1 MTSPE
6 SSTTVDQS
14 PSSTEA
20 ATAYA
25 PASIGNVGVG
35 YDTLGCALE
44 DATGDRVTVR
54 RLDDPVVRIV
64 SMTGVDADVLPTI
77 PEENTAS
84 AALLSL
90 QEATGVAFGFEVA
103 IEKGIPLSSGMGG
116 SAASAVGA
124 VVAANAL
131 LDDPLPN
138 DELLRHALQ
147 GEAVASGSIH
157 ADNVAPCLY
166 GGLILTRAVDPPD
179 VVQIPAPSGVRC
191 VLVHPHLKIQ
201 TREARACV
209 PDALPTA
216 DVTRQ
221 TAHLGAFI
229 AACYRD
235 DVALLG
241 RALRDF
247 LVEPHRAA
255 LVPGF
260 STVQSAAMDAGAL
273 GCTLAGAGPS
283 LFAWCA
289 ANDAATVRDAMTDAF
304 ASTGTDVDTWIS
316 SVDAPGAFV
325 V

>member
-6 SSTTVDQS
+6 SSTTVDHS
-14 PSSTEA
+14 ATHPDA

-44 DATGDRVTVR
+44 GVAGDRVTVR
-54 RLDDPVVRIV
+54 RLDEPVVRV
-64 SMTGVDADVLPTI
+64 GSMTGLNAEALPTAAAD
-77 PEENTAS
+77 NTATK
-84 AALLSL
+84 ALQSL
-90 QEATGVAFGFEVA
+90 RGANDHAPGFEVS
-103 IEKGIPLSSGMGG
+103 IDKGIPLSSGMGG

-131 LDDPLPN
+131 LDDPLSN
-138 DELLRHALQ
+138 DALLLHALQ

-166 GGLILTRAVDPPD
+166 GGLVLTREVDPPD
-179 VVQIPAPSGVRC
+179 VVPIPAPQDVRC
-191 VLVHPHLKIQ
+191 VLVHPHLTIK

-209 PDALPTA
+209 PDALPTSN
-216 DVTRQ
+216 VTRQ

-260 STVQSAAMDAGAL
+260 ADVQSAAMDAGAL

-283 LFAWCA
+283 LFAWTRTH
-289 ANDAATVRDAMTDAF
+289 DAPSVRDAMTAAF
-304 ASTGTDVDTWIS
+304 AAHDVATDAWIS
-316 SVDAPGAFV
+316 PIDAPGAALV
-325 V
+325 

>member
-1 MTSPE
+1 MTADSPP
-6 SSTTVDQS
+6 THPD
-14 PSSTEA
+14 A

-35 YDTLGCALE
+35 YDVLGCALE
-44 DATGDRVTVR
+44 GVAGDRVTVR
-54 RLDDPVVRIV
+54 RTDDPGVRV
-64 SMTGVDADVLPTI
+64 ASVEGPGADVLPTT
-77 PEENTAS
+77 PEENTAT

-90 QEATGVAFGFEVA
+90 RKETELTFGFEVA
-103 IEKGIPLSSGMGG
+103 IKKGIPLSSGMGG

-124 VVAANAL
+124 VVAANAVL
-131 LDDPLPN
+131 PEPLPQ
-138 DELLRHALQ
+138 DDLLRHALQ

-179 VVQIPAPSGVRC
+179 VISIPAPSGVRC
-191 VLVHPHLKIQ
+191 VLVHPHLTIR

-209 PDALPTA
+209 PDVLPTT

-229 AACYRD
+229 AGCYRG
-235 DVALLG
+235 DVPLLG
-241 RALRDF
+241 RSLRDL

-260 STVQSAAMDAGAL
+260 ASVQSAAMDAGAL

-283 LFAWCA
+283 LFAWCRT
-289 ANDAATVRDAMTDAF
+289 NDAPTVRAAMTEAF
-304 ASTGTDVDTWIS
+304 AATETTTDAWIS
-316 SVDAPGAFV
+316 AIDAPGAHLV
-325 V
+325 ED